1 MSDSMQ
7 WVAQRLSAD
16 RATNSRRIA
25 VSTSVIVGGSNG
37 IGRRLA
43 QRHADRG
50 HSVFI
55 TSRHAARAEEAAAH
69 IGGNTIGLAMDL
81 AEPETIAGA
90 LQVGNSPKW
99 LHARDTHPHVQRTSI
114 GTLVTMDEVVDA
126 VDFLL
131 SNGGMDGS
139 NLHVDGGLLTS

>member
-1 MSDSMQ
+1 MR

-37 IGRRLA
+37 LGCRLA

-55 TSRHAARAEEAAAH
+55 TSRHAARAKEAAAH
-69 IGGNTIGLAMDL
+69 IGGNTIGLVMDL
-81 AEPETIAGA
+81 AEPETLPEPSRSEIARSGCMPET
-90 LQVGNSPKW
+90 LTHTFS
-99 LHARDTHPHVQRTSI
+99 ARP
-114 GTLVTMDEVVDA
+114 
-126 VDFLL
+126 
-131 SNGGMDGS
+131 
-139 NLHVDGGLLTS
+139 